1 MSKQNTTVRSSRV
14 ESLRRKEEEQL
25 KKTLQKSQQEY
36 DEREEKD
43 ACKCKDDI
51 IKKLVIG
58 KAWNVIENS
67 DELVICSLSEAKDQL
82 GPQVKCA
89 VVVNNELLLNVY
101 LNSVRLPNIN
111 GMTLPLKIDKI
122 STINDICHSVD
133 ALIFEDADNK
143 TVSELDDLCMIY
155 IKVVLSL
162 LLQFKSGKCSFHHVV
177 AFVYE
182 QLELLT
188 MKKKNYSYE
197 FLIFSSIFYNVSP
210 HAYRFLRN
218 SGNCI
223 LPCYSTI
230 RKLTLANAMN
240 PFHEQSENTFLY
252 YIKQKFNALS
262 SSDSTVSLMVDE
274 IHLKPFYDYK
284 GGTIAGVAFDSFE
297 AANSAFVFMISSL
310 FSAYKD
316 VVHVLP
322 SRKMSAE
329 TLYDFICKTV
339 KGLETLGFRV
349 ISVITDNNSI
359 NRKAMSYF
367 ASPPQRSIVYP
378 HPSDNSRP
386 LFFILDSVH
395 ILKCIRNNWLN
406 QKTENRCINFPSFQY
421 DNINSTNTS
430 DLAFAS
436 FDSLK
441 QLHHMEAQNTLKFS
455 YKLSVKALHPS
466 NLERQNVKLVL
477 QLFSDYVSQSLLLL
491 GNKFNI
497 LHYHDTGVFVK
508 VITTWWEI
516 VNVKTPRKG
525 RRLNNKY
532 QQPLVS
538 EDTDPKLF
546 LKYFSDWLSRWE
558 SIKSI
563 KSSHGKLT
571 SETFYA
577 LQHTTNALL
586 EVTEYCLSEL
596 GAQYV
601 LLGKFQTDCLEA
613 RFGQYRQLAE
623 GEV

>member
-51 IKKLVIG
+51 IKNLIIG

-133 ALIFEDADNK
+133 ALNFEDADNK

-197 FLIFSSIFYNVSP
+197 FLIFSSIFDNVSP

-230 RKLTLANAMN
+230 RN
-240 PFHEQSENTFLY
+240 
-252 YIKQKFNALS
+252 
-262 SSDSTVSLMVDE
+262 
-274 IHLKPFYDYK
+274 
-284 GGTIAGVAFDSFE
+284 
-297 AANSAFVFMISSL
+297 
-310 FSAYKD
+310 
-316 VVHVLP
+316 
-322 SRKMSAE
+322 
-329 TLYDFICKTV
+329 
-339 KGLETLGFRV
+339 
-349 ISVITDNNSI
+349 
-359 NRKAMSYF
+359 
-367 ASPPQRSIVYP
+367 
-378 HPSDNSRP
+378 
-386 LFFILDSVH
+386 
-395 ILKCIRNNWLN
+395 
-406 QKTENRCINFPSFQY
+406 
-421 DNINSTNTS
+421 
-430 DLAFAS
+430 
-436 FDSLK
+436 
-441 QLHHMEAQNTLKFS
+441 
-455 YKLSVKALHPS
+455 
-466 NLERQNVKLVL
+466 
-477 QLFSDYVSQSLLLL
+477 
-491 GNKFNI
+491 
-497 LHYHDTGVFVK
+497 
-508 VITTWWEI
+508 
-516 VNVKTPRKG
+516 
-525 RRLNNKY
+525 
-532 QQPLVS
+532 
-538 EDTDPKLF
+538 
-546 LKYFSDWLSRWE
+546 
-558 SIKSI
+558 
-563 KSSHGKLT
+563 
-571 SETFYA
+571 
-577 LQHTTNALL
+577 
-586 EVTEYCLSEL
+586 
-596 GAQYV
+596 
-601 LLGKFQTDCLEA
+601 
-613 RFGQYRQLAE
+613 
-623 GEV
+623 